1 VLEKISSKIG
11 LVGIA
16 VALLAVAYSAA
27 LPFLGSDRLRP
38 MLARPELAQIRTFKY
53 KATDLARFK
62 QYSGDLDRAI
72 AAKGKGLGA
81 GSLKIFGY
89 REDKILA
96 GVNEIPAVHQ
106 LSMVYESEGNRY
118 AVIDNRLYKQG
129 DRLADGV
136 LISDVNMGGAVII
149 KDGEATLL
157 TLENKVTDPI
167 SSVPLRRTKRTP
179 VMLDGE
185 SDYNAI
191 RAQRL
196 LRDIQ
201 QSLKVLPGA

>member
-1 VLEKISSKIG
+1 
-11 LVGIA
+11 
-16 VALLAVAYSAA
+16 
-27 LPFLGSDRLRP
+27 
-38 MLARPELAQIRTFKY
+38 
-53 KATDLARFK
+53 
-62 QYSGDLDRAI
+62 
-72 AAKGKGLGA
+72 
-81 GSLKIFGY
+81 
-89 REDKILA
+89 
-96 GVNEIPAVHQ
+96 
-106 LSMVYESEGNRY
+106 
-118 AVIDNRLYKQG
+118 LYKQG